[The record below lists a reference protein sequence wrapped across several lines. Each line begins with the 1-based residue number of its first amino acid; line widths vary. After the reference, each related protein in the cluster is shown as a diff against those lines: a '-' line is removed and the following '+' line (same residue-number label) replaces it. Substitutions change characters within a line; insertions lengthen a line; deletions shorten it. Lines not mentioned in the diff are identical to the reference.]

1 MSDLT
6 GKQPPSPPGSEERTG
21 FFERLRNRLVK
32 TREAFSLGIERIFE
46 GKNAIDDGLLE
57 GLEELLITSD
67 IGVHTSMAL
76 IEKISKRSSKISD
89 TAQLKTALKEEI
101 TSLLSV
107 TDPPASPPSASDK
120 PRVIMVVGVNGVG
133 KTTSIGKLA
142 ARATQRGDT
151 VLIAAADTFR
161 AAAMEQL
168 VIWADRAGAGIVK
181 HREKA
186 DPAAVVYDSIEAAR
200 ARDVDIVLIDTAG
213 RLHTKVNLMEELK
226 KMKRIISNKIPGAP
240 HEILLVLDATTG
252 QNAIAQAE
260 SFHKDLSITGII
272 LAKLDGTAKGGIV
285 VSICQTLNVPLKYIG
300 IGENIQDL
308 HDFDPIQFTEALFE
322 DSHQQRI

>member
-272 LAKLDGTAKGGIV
+272 LAKLDGTAKGGIA

>member
-21 FFERLRNRLVK
+21 FFDRLRNRLVK

-322 DSHQQRI
+322 DSHQ

>member
-6 GKQPPSPPGSEERTG
+6 GKQPPSPPDSEERTG

-272 LAKLDGTAKGGIV
+272 LAKLDGTAKGGIA

>member
-76 IEKISKRSSKISD
+76 IEKISKRSSRISD
-89 TAQLKTALKEEI
+89 TDQLKTALKEEI

-322 DSHQQRI
+322 DSRQ

>member
-21 FFERLRNRLVK
+21 FFDRLRNRLVK

-89 TAQLKTALKEEI
+89 TDQLKTALKEEI

-107 TDPPASPPSASDK
+107 TDPPAPPPSASDK